1 MADVI
6 ILFAAALMVLGG
18 GIMVAVIVRAGR
30 RRNAQ
35 IRRDAPHR
43 LRADLRATDD
53 YIARL
58 KDTLDEDDLDSLN
71 RRFRNGEH

>member
-18 GIMVAVIVRAGR
+18 GIMVAVIVRAGQ

-35 IRRDAPHR
+35 IRRDAPRR

-53 YIARL
+53 YIARI
-58 KDTLDEDDLDSLN
+58 KDVLSEDDLDSLD
-71 RRFRNGEH
+71 RQRNEEP

>member
-1 MADVI
+1 MADVV

-18 GIMVAVIVRAGR
+18 GIMVAVIVRAGQ

-35 IRRDAPHR
+35 IRRDAPRR

-53 YIARL
+53 YIARVN
-58 KDTLDEDDLDSLN
+58 DVLDEDDLDSLD
-71 RRFRNGEH
+71 RQRNEEP